1 MRISFLVHNVY
12 GVGGTIRT
20 VINLA
25 RELSLRHQV
34 EVVSILRRLDRPMLD
49 IGPRIS
55 VVGLVDLRP
64 GSADSEDPRGR
75 ELSTLVPVQE
85 EFFRF
90 YSRLTDERIA
100 DYLRQTSADVVVG
113 TRPALNL
120 CVARLARPDQVR
132 IAQEHMTQDSVP
144 PTVREEMRR
153 HYPALSAAVTVT
165 EADARTLADRLPDGD
180 LPILSIPNSVPDP
193 DITPADGASRIVVA
207 AGRLAT
213 VKRYELLVR
222 AFARVVAERP
232 DWSLRIYGGGGQ
244 AAPLA
249 ALIADLGLHNHV
261 FLMGAYTP
269 LEAEWTKGSIAAVT
283 SAKESFGMTIVEAMR
298 CGLPVLST
306 ACPVGPAE
314 IITDGVDGLL
324 VPVGDVAAIAA
335 GLLRLINDDRLRA
348 GLGRAA
354 RENSRRYDPATV
366 AARYEELFARLRPAE
381 GTLTRTAANL
391 AAPVRRL
398 RAEGE
403 LALLKTLPGRWRP
416 AAAQER
422 YVGGCRMRGGR
433 VVVEVPRDRL
443 ARTMTH
449 LVFRSRGAEPDRRLV
464 RLPLTGAQPGW
475 EATFPADAPLLDEG
489 RWDLFLEDRRG
500 RRHRLRAG
508 RLDVRGLLGGCA
520 ETAPFTR
527 NVPYPTTDGFL
538 AVAAWRRERHAEL
551 DQIRYG
557 DDAVTVTGRL
567 IAGTFGDRVPRLR
580 LVRRG
585 GPPGDL
591 TVAGTSGG
599 GADFSFD
606 VPLHRLAGL
615 RLLRLEDWDAE
626 VGALDDGAPAPLAR
640 LMDDVIERKKTYVY
654 PPVRVDDEAPPG
666 LYEESPAAEVWVRP
680 YLTVQ
685 SGLAFAIADREDQ
698 PAGR

>member
-34 EVVSILRRLDRPMLD
+34 EIVSILRRLDRPMLD
-49 IGPRIS
+49 IDPRIS

-75 ELSTLVPVQE
+75 ELSTLVPVEE

-100 DYLRQTSADVVVG
+100 EYLRRTTADVVVG
-113 TRPALNL
+113 TRSALNL
-120 CVARLARPDQVR
+120 CVARAARPDQVR

-144 PTVREEMRR
+144 AAVHDAMRR
-153 HYPALSAAVTVT
+153 HYPGLSAVVTVT
-165 EADARTLADRLPDGD
+165 EADAQAVRDHLPGAGP
-180 LPILSIPNSVPDP
+180 PILSIPNSVPDP
-193 DITPADGASRIVVA
+193 DITPADGSSRIVVA

-222 AFARVVAERP
+222 AFAKVVAERP
-232 DWSLRIYGGGGQ
+232 DWSLRIYGDGGQ
-244 AAPLA
+244 AAGLA
-249 ALIADLGLHNHV
+249 TLIADLDLHNHV
-261 FLMGAYTP
+261 FMMGAYLP

-283 SAKESFGMTIVEAMR
+283 SSKESFGMTIVEAMR
-298 CGLPVLST
+298 CGLPVVST

-324 VPVGDVAAIAA
+324 VPTGDVDAIAA

-348 GLGRAA
+348 RLARAA
-354 RENSRRYDPATV
+354 VENSRRYDPATV
-366 AARYEELFARLRPAE
+366 ATRYEELFARLHPGE
-381 GTLTRTAANL
+381 GALTRTAASL

-398 RAEGE
+398 RTEGE
-403 LALLKTLPGRWRP
+403 LALLRALPGRWRP
-416 AAAQER
+416 AGAAER
-422 YVGGCRMRGGR
+422 YAGDCRMLGSR
-433 VVVEVPRDRL
+433 VVVEVPHDRL

-464 RLPLTGAQPGW
+464 RLALSGGKPHW
-475 EATFPADAPLLDEG
+475 EATFAADAPLLDEG

-508 RLDVRGLLGGCA
+508 RLDIRGLLGGCA
-520 ETAPFTR
+520 ETTPFTR

-538 AVAAWRRERHAEL
+538 AVAAWRRERHAEA
-551 DQIRYG
+551 DHIRYG
-557 DDAVTVTGRL
+557 DETVTVTGRL
-567 IAGTFGDRVPRLR
+567 IAATFGDREPRLR
-580 LVRRG
+580 LIRRG
-585 GPPGDL
+585 DLPGEL
-591 TVAGTSGG
+591 TIPGTTSG
-599 GADFSFD
+599 GADFAFD
-606 VPLHRLAGL
+606 VPLHLLAGM

-626 VGALDDGAPAPLAR
+626 VRAGDDGPPATLAR

-654 PPVRVDDEAPPG
+654 PPVRVDDDAPVG

-680 YLTVQ
+680 YFTVQ
-685 SGLAFAIADREDQ
+685 SGLAFAVAEREDQ
-698 PAGR
+698 PVRR